1 MNGIIQKPNK
11 SGVMLEDRRENFLKW
26 LKMILRHVPEEM
38 GFRIFTD
45 HSGET
50 PITKAICIGRDNHSN
65 DPYMSFMFD
74 DDADS
79 MTVRYAEINKNRI
92 MWETRAVLK
101 MNDSGF
107 DRNTEILLDRYI
119 QDTFPVMSDT
129 PYEKLNPIFV
139 DDFVDSMESTF
150 IDDDGSM
157 DEYEDFLDDW
167 KTTPKDDGI
176 DNEGNNIGEFF
187 RLSALELQK
196 VIEKDTRRMIWE
208 E

>member
-1 MNGIIQKPNK
+1 MNGIMQKSNK

-50 PITKAICIGRDNHSN
+50 PITKAICIGRNNHSN

-74 DDADS
+74 DEAGF
-79 MTVRYAEINKNRI
+79 MTIRYAEVSGNRI
-92 MWETRAVLK
+92 TWEKRDVLN

-107 DRNTEILLDRYI
+107 DRDTEILLDRYI
-119 QDTFPVMSDT
+119 QDSFPVMHEML
-129 PYEKLNPIFV
+129 YGGLNPVFV

-150 IDDDGSM
+150 IDDDDSM

-176 DNEGNNIGEFF
+176 DDEGNDIGEFF
-187 RLSALELQK
+187 RLSALELKK
-196 VIEKDTRRMIWE
+196 VIENDTGYSI
-208 E
+208 